1 MDSPQALGQT
11 WSRQPHQTRPAE
23 RKYVA
28 EKIAFENL
36 RLRNYTAIVATNRS
50 QRANL
55 LHLRLWQTGNEDIT
69 RTSIQHQLFSLVL
82 ITPSGNKKFRFHERE
97 GYPMALGMSLAT
109 YTIVHV
115 IISLIGIGSGLIV
128 LFGLLNGKLL
138 TGWNGLFLLTTI
150 LTSVTGF
157 FFPYTKLT
165 PGIILGIL
173 SLIDLAIALYALY
186 AGHLTGAWRRTYAIT
201 ALIALYFNVFVL
213 VAQLFE
219 KVPAIHAL
227 APTQTEPPF
236 KIAKLLLLILTVV
249 LITLAAKK
257 FRNPLP

>member
-1 MDSPQALGQT
+1 M
-11 WSRQPHQTRPAE
+11 
-23 RKYVA
+23 V
-28 EKIAFENL
+28 
-36 RLRNYTAIVATNRS
+36 
-50 QRANL
+50 
-55 LHLRLWQTGNEDIT
+55 
-69 RTSIQHQLFSLVL
+69 
-82 ITPSGNKKFRFHERE
+82 
-97 GYPMALGMSLAT
+97 LGMSLAT

-115 IISLIGIGSGLIV
+115 IISLVGIGSGLIV

-138 TGWNGLFLLTTI
+138 SPWNGLFLLTTV

-157 FFPYTKLT
+157 FFPYTKIT
-165 PGIILGIL
+165 PGIILGVL
-173 SLIDLAIALYALY
+173 SLITLAIAIFALY
-186 AGHLTGAWRRTYAIT
+186 ARHLSGGWRRTYAVT

-236 KIAKLLLLILTVV
+236 KVAQLLLLILTIV

-257 FRNPLP
+257 FRSPLP

>member
-1 MDSPQALGQT
+1 M
-11 WSRQPHQTRPAE
+11 
-23 RKYVA
+23 V
-28 EKIAFENL
+28 
-36 RLRNYTAIVATNRS
+36 
-50 QRANL
+50 
-55 LHLRLWQTGNEDIT
+55 
-69 RTSIQHQLFSLVL
+69 
-82 ITPSGNKKFRFHERE
+82 
-97 GYPMALGMSLAT
+97 LGMSLAT

-115 IISLIGIGSGLIV
+115 IISLVGIGSGLVV

-138 TGWNGLFLLTTI
+138 SPWNGLFLFTTV

-157 FFPYTKLT
+157 FFPYTKIT
-165 PGIILGIL
+165 PGIILGVL
-173 SLIDLAIALYALY
+173 SLITLAIALFGLY
-186 AGHLTGAWRRTYAIT
+186 ARHLSGGWRRTYAVT

-236 KIAKLLLLILTVV
+236 KIAQLLLLILTIA

-257 FRNPLP
+257 FRSPLP